1 MKLRKGLVAACLIG
15 ALVACTPGAP
25 SQPAG
30 AQGPVPG
37 ATIIQVSLLTYKPM
51 ASPDGTVA
59 GYANAHITVPVGTI
73 IQFHNQDNFLH
84 TASLVSTTSFPKNNS
99 NPLTNTARTQ
109 NGSDLATA
117 GWSTGDLNADAYSQ
131 PLTASQAGKYF
142 YGCFFHYSTPMRGV
156 IIVQ

>member
-1 MKLRKGLVAACLIG
+1 MKQPIGLVAACLIG

-25 SQPAG
+25 SQPTG

-84 TASLVSTTSFPKNNS
+84 TASLVSRTSFNNA
-99 NPLTNTARTQ
+99 NPPSSAARTSH
-109 NGSDLATA
+109 GSDLATP